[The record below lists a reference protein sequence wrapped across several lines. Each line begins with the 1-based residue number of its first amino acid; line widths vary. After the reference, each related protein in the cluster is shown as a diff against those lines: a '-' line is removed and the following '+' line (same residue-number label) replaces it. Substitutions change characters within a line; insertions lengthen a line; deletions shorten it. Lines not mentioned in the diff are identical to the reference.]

1 METLSMSTLAEQ
13 FKTAQEEVVQLNDAP
28 DVQTKLK
35 LYALYKQSSDGDV
48 SGDRPSAIN
57 FVAQAKYD
65 AWAKLKGTS
74 NDDAMTQYVA
84 LVEELKK
91 NDQ

>member
-1 METLSMSTLAEQ
+1 MSTLAEQ

-35 LYALYKQSSDGDV
+35 LYALFKQSSDGDV

-65 AWAKLKGTS
+65 AWAKLKGLTS
-74 NDDAMTQYVA
+74 DEAMTQYVA

-91 NDQ
+91 NDS

>member
-1 METLSMSTLAEQ
+1 MSTLAEQ

-35 LYALYKQSSDGDV
+35 LYALYKQATDGNV
-48 SGDRPSAIN
+48 NGDRPSAIN

-65 AWAKLKGTS
+65 AWAKLQGLS
-74 NDDAMTQYVA
+74 NDEAMTQYVA

-91 NDQ
+91 NDS